1 MLPASLMKANL
12 YEIKYEIKSICVEFT
27 GDKNMKN
34 NSLSSQSEKQR
45 KKTNNNKNVLSHPK
59 RQSCIFVPHTNMTC
73 SILERL

>member
-12 YEIKYEIKSICVEFT
+12 QLSMRLRAYVWNLPGI
-27 GDKNMKN
+27 KNMKN

-45 KKTNNNKNVLSHPK
+45 KKTNNNKNVLSHQK